1 MSSSKLDLLEQQAI
15 NPANYGLIHLY
26 DPDNR
31 LTAFESGDL
40 EARSTVIFIGGLG
53 DGLCAVPYID
63 LLAPAL
69 EEVNFSLIQVL
80 LSSSYAGFGF
90 GSIEKDAQEIQK
102 LLNYLRTIGK
112 SQFVLLGHST
122 GCQDIIKLFNAQNGS
137 ANSNSLDGILA
148 IILQAPVSDREYILD
163 TLGEETYQRSLQEAQ
178 KLVDAGQVN
187 AAIPCEFSDM
197 FSGGRC
203 AISASRWLSLARSLE
218 DYPTGEDFFSSD
230 LPLELLATHLA
241 PVAQNGVAAMVLI
254 SGRDE
259 TMPSTVDKE
268 RLLQR
273 LVDALTSSSNPDH
286 EHLKPIAE
294 SWSAILSGAGH
305 QAEEV
310 KQEICTRIVDFIGG
324 ALACLEL

>member
-1 MSSSKLDLLEQQAI
+1 MSSAKLDLLDQLAI

-26 DPDNR
+26 DQENR

-63 LLAPAL
+63 LLAAAL

-90 GSIEKDAQEIQK
+90 GSIEKDAQEIRK
-102 LLNYLRTIGK
+102 LLRYLRTIGK

-122 GCQDIIKLFNAQNGS
+122 GCQDIIKLFNTQNDS
-137 ANSNSLDGILA
+137 SNSNSLDGVLA

-163 TLGEETYQRSLQEAQ
+163 TLGEEAYQKSIQEAQ
-178 KLVDAGQVN
+178 KLVDAGQNN
-187 AAIPCEFSDM
+187 AAVPSEFSDM

-203 AISASRWLSLARSLE
+203 AISASRWLSLAKSLQ
-218 DYPTGEDFFSSD
+218 DHPAGEDFFSSD
-230 LPLELLATHLA
+230 LPTELLTANLE
-241 PVAQNGVAAMVLI
+241 PVAKNGVAAMVLI

-259 TMPSTVDKE
+259 TMPSKVDKE
-268 RLLQR
+268 LLLKR
-273 LVDALTSSSNPDH
+273 LVEGLASSSDPDH

-294 SWSAILSGAGH
+294 SWSVILSGAGH
-305 QAEEV
+305 QAEEI
-310 KQEICTRIVDFIGG
+310 KPEICTRIVDFIGA